1 MICNVCGKEYQD
13 GNAFCPY
20 CGSKTAAPG
29 SQPQMIY
36 GASQGGQQYGS
47 MQQGQGQQ
55 YTGQVQGQQFGGPG
69 QGQQYGGPANG
80 QQYGGQGQ
88 PQQFGGAGQPYGQPQ
103 FYNGPMQQEP
113 PKKKKS
119 HKGAIIAI
127 LLVIVL
133 IGCGVGGF
141 FGYKWYRNNCLENAL
156 ADGEEQ
162 YADGN
167 YDKAISFYK
176 EALKYD
182 EENKQALDGIKK
194 SELGNALADAK
205 ALCDKGSYDEAI
217 AAYDKILEDYP
228 DNEDAT
234 KGKSDTK
241 KAKLQAQIAADLEV
255 ANGYLD
261 SKDYENAI
269 TAYETVLKED
279 SGNEEAKSG
288 IVTAYNAIIDA
299 DIAASDYETAM
310 EDAQKALKATGDD
323 SFQTRMD
330 DEISPNLIPD
340 VDDALEAADDYL
352 MDATSLSASINNTI
366 EFSMTMSSGTYD
378 FDGEINA
385 SFKGTYDDDSID
397 QAYTSLEYY
406 IDDNEGDSLVGHHSE
421 EIFCDGKTFSS
432 NYDDGGWEADTDDNQ
447 YSYYGIMLSDSIL
460 FDVDM
465 ISDCTIDD
473 TTTEID
479 GRQCFVIRG
488 TFGAGDAD
496 TLAMY
501 AEFFYGLGIGDDVDS
516 VTADVVLYLDA
527 ETFAPVRQEIEL
539 DGLDM
544 SHFASDISEALEE
557 DGIKITDATC
567 KFTITYDSYEDV
579 GDLTPSDY

>member
-20 CGSKTAAPG
+20 CGSKSAAAPG
-29 SQPQMIY
+29 SQPQMTY
-36 GASQGGQQYGS
+36 GASQNGQSYGS
-47 MQQGQGQQ
+47 VQQGA
-55 YTGQVQGQQFGGPG
+55 
-69 QGQQYGGPANG
+69 GQQYGGQGQQFAGQG

-88 PQQFGGAGQPYGQPQ
+88 PFAGQGQQYGGQGQPYQGQGQPYGQPQ

-127 LLVIVL
+127 ILVIIL

-194 SELGNALADAK
+194 SELGNSLADAK

-217 AAYDKILEDYP
+217 AAYDKILEEYP

-241 KAKLQAQIAADLEV
+241 KAKLQAQIEADLEV
-255 ANGYLD
+255 ANGYLE

-352 MDATSLSASINNTI
+352 MDATSVTATINNTI
-366 EFSMTMSSGTYD
+366 EFSMTMSSGTYS
-378 FDGEINA
+378 FDGEIDA
-385 SFKGTYDDDSID
+385 SFKASYEDDNVD
-397 QAYTSLEYY
+397 QAYTSFEYY
-406 IDDNEGDSLVGHHSE
+406 IDDNEGDSLVGHHSVE
-421 EIFCDGKTFSS
+421 VFGDGSTNSYK
-432 NYDDGGWEADTDDNQ
+432 YDQEDWEDDTSDSQ
-447 YSYYGIMLSDSIL
+447 YAYYTILLSDGIL
-460 FDVDM
+460 FDVDL

-473 TTTEID
+473 TTTEVN
-479 GRQCFVIRG
+479 GKQCFVLRG
-488 TFGAGDAD
+488 TFASGDAD
-496 TLAMY
+496 VLAMY
-501 AEFFYGLGIGDDVDS
+501 AEYIYGLGIGDDVS
-516 VTADVVLYLDA
+516 TVSAEVVLYLDT
-527 ETFAPVRQEIEL
+527 ETFAPVRQEIVL
-539 DGLDM
+539 DDLDM
-544 SHFASDISEALEE
+544 SIFASDLSEALGE
-557 DGIKITDATC
+557 DGIEVSDASCTY
-567 KFTITYDSYEDV
+567 TIDYDSYEEV

>member
-29 SQPQMIY
+29 SQPQMTY
-36 GASQGGQQYGS
+36 GASQGGQQYGA

-55 YTGQVQGQQFGGPG
+55 YTGQFQGQQFGGPG

-205 ALCDKGSYDEAI
+205 ALWMQKYRH
-217 AAYDKILEDYP
+217 IL
-228 DNEDAT
+228 
-234 KGKSDTK
+234 
-241 KAKLQAQIAADLEV
+241 DL
-255 ANGYLD
+255 N
-261 SKDYENAI
+261 
-269 TAYETVLKED
+269 
-279 SGNEEAKSG
+279 
-288 IVTAYNAIIDA
+288 
-299 DIAASDYETAM
+299 
-310 EDAQKALKATGDD
+310 DD
-323 SFQTRMD
+323 GL
-330 DEISPNLIPD
+330 P
-340 VDDALEAADDYL
+340 
-352 MDATSLSASINNTI
+352 
-366 EFSMTMSSGTYD
+366 
-378 FDGEINA
+378 
-385 SFKGTYDDDSID
+385 
-397 QAYTSLEYY
+397 
-406 IDDNEGDSLVGHHSE
+406 
-421 EIFCDGKTFSS
+421 
-432 NYDDGGWEADTDDNQ
+432 YDDG
-447 YSYYGIMLSDSIL
+447 LP
-460 FDVDM
+460 F
-465 ISDCTIDD
+465 
-473 TTTEID
+473 
-479 GRQCFVIRG
+479 
-488 TFGAGDAD
+488 
-496 TLAMY
+496 
-501 AEFFYGLGIGDDVDS
+501 
-516 VTADVVLYLDA
+516 
-527 ETFAPVRQEIEL
+527 
-539 DGLDM
+539 
-544 SHFASDISEALEE
+544 
-557 DGIKITDATC
+557 
-567 KFTITYDSYEDV
+567 
-579 GDLTPSDY
+579 